1 MTNKLTTQEK
11 SDLNASLEIIDKYV
25 IRSIADA
32 NGIIIDA
39 SKAFCDISKYSKE
52 ELIGQPHSIVRHPDM
67 DKKVFEQMWST
78 IQSGKTWVGRLK
90 NLAKDGTF
98 YWVEAHIE
106 ANFENGKIASYTAIR
121 NNITDKILLEELNRS
136 LNKKIELEVAKS
148 TKQLELIQKEQLK
161 SVKLSSIGALAAGI
175 THEINTPLTYIKG
188 NFELIKYDIEELPKS
203 DIRDRILEDTEIITS
218 GLDRISNI
226 VEATREVSQS
236 SNESKEKTNI
246 YRTLRTALIISNNR
260 IKQVTKIYLNGVLYS
275 LDLEKETA
283 PYFSIVQ
290 KQRIEQVWI
299 IIINNALDELVKMTD
314 YEERRLDINIFY
326 ENNKVIV
333 EFQDNAGGIKEEIL
347 AKIFEAFVSNK
358 QSGGVGIGLNVA
370 KKIVEENDG
379 EIFARNTTNG
389 AVFRIELSSSE
400 GNDDRRE

>member
-32 NGIIIDA
+32 NGIIIEA

-67 DKKVFEQMWST
+67 DKKVFQQMWST

-188 NFELIKYDIEELPKS
+188 NFELIKYDLEELPKS
-203 DIRDRILEDTEIITS
+203 DIRDRILEDTEVITS

-226 VEATREVSQS
+226 VEAMREVSQS

>member
-1 MTNKLTTQEK
+1 MTNSLTTQEK

-32 NGIIIDA
+32 KGIIIDA

-52 ELIGQPHSIVRHPDM
+52 ELIGKPHSIVRHPDM
-67 DKKVFEQMWST
+67 DKKVFQQMWST
-78 IQSGKTWVGRLK
+78 IQSGKIWVGRIK

-106 ANFENGKIASYTAIR
+106 PNFENEKIVSYTAIR
-121 NNITDKILLEELNRS
+121 NNITDKILLEELNKS

-188 NFELIKYDIEELPKS
+188 NFELIKYDLDELPES
-203 DIRDRILEDTEIITS
+203 TIRDRILEDTEVITS

-226 VEATREVSQS
+226 VEAMREVSQS
-236 SNESKEKTNI
+236 SKESKEKTNI
-246 YRTLRTALIISNNR
+246 YNTLRTALIISNNR

-275 LDLEKETA
+275 IDSEKEATT
-283 PYFSIVQ
+283 YFSIVQ

-299 IIINNALDELVKMTD
+299 IIINNALDELVKIPN
-314 YEERRLDINIFY
+314 YEERRLDIDIFY
-326 ENNKVIV
+326 EDNKVII
-333 EFQDNAGGIKEEIL
+333 EFKDNAGGIKEKIL

-379 EIFARNTTNG
+379 EIFARNITNG
-389 AVFRIELSSSE
+389 AVFRIELSSNE
-400 GNDDRRE
+400 GNDDRRK

>member
-188 NFELIKYDIEELPKS
+188 NFELIKYDLEELPKS
-203 DIRDRILEDTEIITS
+203 DIRDRILEDTEVITS

-226 VEATREVSQS
+226 VEAMREVSQS

>member
-1 MTNKLTTQEK
+1 M
-11 SDLNASLEIIDKYV
+11 
-25 IRSIADA
+25 
-32 NGIIIDA
+32 
-39 SKAFCDISKYSKE
+39 
-52 ELIGQPHSIVRHPDM
+52 
-67 DKKVFEQMWST
+67 
-78 IQSGKTWVGRLK
+78 
-90 NLAKDGTF
+90 
-98 YWVEAHIE
+98 
-106 ANFENGKIASYTAIR
+106 
-121 NNITDKILLEELNRS
+121 
-136 LNKKIELEVAKS
+136 
-148 TKQLELIQKEQLK
+148 
-161 SVKLSSIGALAAGI
+161 
-175 THEINTPLTYIKG
+175 
-188 NFELIKYDIEELPKS
+188 
-203 DIRDRILEDTEIITS
+203 
-218 GLDRISNI
+218 
-226 VEATREVSQS
+226 REVSQS

>member
-1 MTNKLTTQEK
+1 MTNSLTTQEK

-32 NGIIIDA
+32 KGIIIDA

-52 ELIGQPHSIVRHPDM
+52 ELIGKPHSIVRHPDM
-67 DKKVFEQMWST
+67 DKKVFQQMWST
-78 IQSGKTWVGRLK
+78 IQSGKIWVGRIK

-106 ANFENGKIASYTAIR
+106 PNFENEKIVSYTAIR
-121 NNITDKILLEELNRS
+121 NNITDKILLEELNKS

-188 NFELIKYDIEELPKS
+188 NFELIKYDLDELPES
-203 DIRDRILEDTEIITS
+203 TIRDRILEDTEVITS

-226 VEATREVSQS
+226 VEAMREVSQS
-236 SNESKEKTNI
+236 SKESKEKTNI
-246 YRTLRTALIISNNR
+246 YNTLRTALIISNNR

-275 LDLEKETA
+275 IDSEKEATT
-283 PYFSIVQ
+283 YFSIVQ

-299 IIINNALDELVKMTD
+299 IIINNALDELVKIPN
-314 YEERRLDINIFY
+314 YEERRLDIDISY
-326 ENNKVIV
+326 EKNKVIV

-347 AKIFEAFVSNK
+347 TKIFEAFVSNK
-358 QSGGVGIGLNVA
+358 QSGGIGIGLNVA

-379 EIFARNTTNG
+379 EIFARNITNG
-389 AVFRIELSSSE
+389 AVFRIELSSNE
-400 GNDDRRE
+400 GNDDRRK